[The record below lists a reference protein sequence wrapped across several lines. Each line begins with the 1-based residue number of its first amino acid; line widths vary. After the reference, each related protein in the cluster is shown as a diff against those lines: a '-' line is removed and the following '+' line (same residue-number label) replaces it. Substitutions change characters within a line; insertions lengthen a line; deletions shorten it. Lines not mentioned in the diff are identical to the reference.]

1 MEITRTRPASIS
13 GPADW
18 FTGAVFID
26 PIAAAPPPAR
36 ARVNIVH
43 FTPGARTHWHTHPLG
58 QVIHVVQGVGRAQ
71 REGGPVETI
80 TAGTTVRFE
89 PGENHW
95 HGAAPQTLMS
105 HLVVQEAD
113 ESGTDVVW
121 GRPVTDG
128 DYDG

>member
-1 MEITRTRPASIS
+1 MEITRTRPDSIP

-18 FTGAVFID
+18 FTGSVLID

-36 ARVNIVH
+36 TRVNSVH
-43 FTPGARTHWHTHPLG
+43 FAPGARTNWHTHPLG
-58 QVIHVVQGVGRAQ
+58 QVIHVVEGVGRAQ
-71 REGGPVETI
+71 REGGPIETI

-95 HGAAPQTLMS
+95 HGAGPQTFMS

-113 ESGTDVVW
+113 DSGTDVVW
-121 GRPVTDG
+121 GRAVTDQE
-128 DYDG
+128 YDG